1 MTAPGVLVIVASPS
15 GGGKTTVIRHAIER
29 LAERGI
35 SAHFSVSHTTRAP
48 RPSEVDGRDYHF
60 VDRPTFERMESEG
73 AFLEWAEYAGN
84 RYGTSN
90 AEVLSRLE
98 QGQDV
103 FLDIEVQGANQ
114 VKTSIP
120 DVVKVFIFPPSF
132 EVLRERLTQRRQDQP
147 EAIRQRLRWA
157 VRELS
162 VAGEFDYA
170 IINDRLEEAVD
181 AVVGVCLA
189 EHHRMER
196 MRSVLHTI
204 RGEFQH
210 ALDEDFAHDATRT

>member
-1 MTAPGVLVIVASPS
+1 VAAPGILIIVASPS
-15 GGGKTTVIRHAIER
+15 GGGKTTVIRHAIDR

-35 SAHFSVSHTTRAP
+35 PAHFSVSHTTRAP

-60 VDRPTFERMESEG
+60 LDRPTFERMAASD

-84 RYGTSN
+84 LYGTSN
-90 AEVLSRLE
+90 AEVLARLE
-98 QGQDV
+98 RGEDV

-120 DVVKVFIFPPSF
+120 DAVKVFLFPPSYG
-132 EVLRERLTQRRQDQP
+132 VLKERLHRRRQDQP
-147 EAIRQRLRWA
+147 EAIRQRLHWA
-157 VRELS
+157 MRELS

-204 RGEFQH
+204 RSEFQH
-210 ALDEDFAHDATRT
+210 ALDEDFAHDATRS